1 MRFELWDAEARFLL
15 GRFASEEDALMFA
28 RTVLSVEGEAY
39 AANLELVIGED
50 GARNLTGAA
59 LVERAKAL
67 DLAYEGEGERRG
79 VYGFTVRGGVKLAAG
94 GSAKADEAVYR
105 QAAKSGLGER
115 KRIDGPRAPK
125 RDSKPPKSTRH

>member
-15 GRFASEEDALMFA
+15 GRFASEEDAVKFA

-50 GARNLTGAA
+50 GAQNLTGAG
-59 LVERAKAL
+59 LVDRVRAL
-67 DLAYEGEGERRG
+67 DLTYEGTEELRG
-79 VYGFTVRGGVKLAAG
+79 VSGSTVRGGFRMAAN
-94 GSAKADEAVYR
+94 GSAKAGGAVYR
-105 QAAKSGLGER
+105 QAAKSGVGER
-115 KRIDGPRAPK
+115 KRTDSPRAPK